1 MRDIPA
7 AYLSFE
13 TPQVADFIA
22 PIRAFGLGIVI
33 LLFAFSSVAGAA
45 PLSVVAAES
54 VYGDIAQ
61 QMGGD
66 RVSVI
71 SILSN
76 PAQDPHLF
84 EAGASTARSVARARF
99 VIYNGAGYDPWM
111 AKLLSVPGQG
121 PRDAIVAETF
131 LKQPTDGNPH
141 LWYDPDLIMA
151 VADAMTAAFAAAD
164 PGGTDYDG
172 RNTAFD
178 ASMQALTLRVAA
190 LRAKY
195 KGTPVTATEPVF
207 DYMGRQIGL
216 DMRNAAFQRAVM
228 NDTEPSAS
236 EVAAFEDDL
245 RGQKVRVLLY
255 NVQTTG
261 AMPQR
266 MRRIADEAGIPV
278 VGISETEPAGMHYQ
292 DWMMAQL
299 DALDKALSK

>member
-1 MRDIPA
+1 VA
-7 AYLSFE
+7 AS
-13 TPQVADFIA
+13 IA
-22 PIRAFGLGIVI
+22 PIRAFGLGIV
-33 LLFAFSSVAGAA
+33 LLLLSVFSVARAA

-54 VYGDIAQ
+54 VYGDIAR

-66 RVSVI
+66 RVTVV

-84 EAGASTARSVARARF
+84 EAGASAARAVAGARF
-99 VIYNGAGYDPWM
+99 AIYNGAGYDPWM

-131 LKQPTDGNPH
+131 LKQPSDGNPH

-151 VADAMTAAFAAAD
+151 VAEAMTAAFAAAD
-164 PGGTDYDG
+164 PGGTDYEG

-178 ASMQALTLRVAA
+178 KSMQVLIDRVAA

-195 KGTPVTATEPVF
+195 AGVPVTATEPVF
-207 DYMGRQIGL
+207 DYLAREIGL
-216 DMRNAAFQRAVM
+216 DMRNRAFQRAVM

-236 EVAAFEDDL
+236 DVAAFEDDL
-245 RGQKVRVLLY
+245 KARKVKALLY
-255 NVQTTG
+255 NTQTTG
-261 AMPQR
+261 TMPQR
-266 MRRIADEAGIPV
+266 MRRIAEQAGVPV

-292 DWMMAQL
+292 DWMLAQL

>member
-1 MRDIPA
+1 
-7 AYLSFE
+7 
-13 TPQVADFIA
+13 VADSIA
-22 PIRAFGLGIVI
+22 PIRAIALGIVLVLSTI
-33 LLFAFSSVAGAA
+33 SGRVHAA

-54 VYGDIAQ
+54 VYGDLAQ

-66 RVSVI
+66 RVTVV

-84 EAGASTARSVARARF
+84 EAGASAARAVAVARF

-121 PRDAIVAETF
+121 PRDAMVAETF
-131 LKQPTDGNPH
+131 LKQPSDRNPH

-164 PGGTDYDG
+164 PDGTDYTG

-178 ASMQALTLRVAA
+178 KSMQVLIDRITE

-195 KGTPVTATEPVF
+195 SGTPVTATEPVF
-207 DYMGRQIGL
+207 DYMARRIGL
-216 DMRNAAFQRAVM
+216 DMRNTAFQRAVM

-236 EVAAFEDDL
+236 DVAAFEDDL
-245 RGQKVRVLLY
+245 KGRKVKALLY
-255 NVQTTG
+255 NTQTAGT
-261 AMPQR
+261 MPQR
-266 MRRIADEAGIPV
+266 MRRIAEAAGIPV

-299 DALDKALSK
+299 DTLDKALSGAPK

>member
-1 MRDIPA
+1 M
-7 AYLSFE
+7 
-13 TPQVADFIA
+13 ADCIA
-22 PIRAFGLGIVI
+22 PIRALGLGIV
-33 LLFAFSSVAGAA
+33 LFLFALGSVASAA
-45 PLSVVAAES
+45 SLNVVAAES

-66 RVSVI
+66 RVSVT

-84 EAGASTARSVARARF
+84 EAGASAARAVAGARF
-99 VIYNGAGYDPWM
+99 VIANGAGYDPWM

-131 LKQPTDGNPH
+131 LKKPSDGNPH
-141 LWYDPDLIMA
+141 LWYDPDLIMSL
-151 VADAMTAAFAAAD
+151 ADAMTAAFAAAD
-164 PGGTDYDG
+164 PGGTDYQG
-172 RNTAFD
+172 RNTEFD
-178 ASMQALTLRVAA
+178 KTMRVLTDRVAA

-195 KGTPVTATEPVF
+195 TGTPVTATEPVF
-207 DYMGRQIGL
+207 DYMARRIGL

-236 EVAAFEDDL
+236 DVAAFEDDL
-245 RGQKVRVLLY
+245 KAHKVKALLY

-261 AMPQR
+261 TMPQR
-266 MRRIADEAGIPV
+266 MRRIAEQAGIPV

-292 DWMMAQL
+292 DWMLSQV

>member
-1 MRDIPA
+1 
-7 AYLSFE
+7 
-13 TPQVADFIA
+13 VADSIA
-22 PIRAFGLGIVI
+22 PIRAFGLGIV
-33 LLFAFSSVAGAA
+33 LSLFALAGAASAA

-66 RVSVI
+66 RVSVV

-84 EAGASTARSVARARF
+84 EAGASAARAVAGARF
-99 VIYNGAGYDPWM
+99 VIANGAGYDPWM

-131 LKQPTDGNPH
+131 LKQPSGNPH
-141 LWYDPDLIMA
+141 LWYDPNLIMA

-164 PGGTDYDG
+164 PGGTDYEG
-172 RNTAFD
+172 RNTEFD
-178 ASMQALTLRVAA
+178 KTMRVLIDRVAA
-190 LRAKY
+190 LRARY
-195 KGTPVTATEPVF
+195 SGTPVTATEPVF
-207 DYMGRQIGL
+207 DYMARQLGL
-216 DMRNAAFQRAVM
+216 NMRNAAFQRAVM

-236 EVAAFEDDL
+236 DVAAFEDDL
-245 RGQKVRVLLY
+245 KAHKVKALLY

-261 AMPQR
+261 TMPQR
-266 MRRIADEAGIPV
+266 MRRIAEQAGIPV

-292 DWMMAQL
+292 DWMLAQL

>member
-1 MRDIPA
+1 MA
-7 AYLSFE
+7 AS
-13 TPQVADFIA
+13 IA
-22 PIRAFGLGIVI
+22 PIRAFGLGIV
-33 LLFAFSSVAGAA
+33 LLLLSVFSVARAA

-54 VYGDIAQ
+54 VYGDIAR

-66 RVSVI
+66 RVTVV

-84 EAGASTARSVARARF
+84 EAGASAARAVAGARF
-99 VIYNGAGYDPWM
+99 AIYNGAGYDPWM

-131 LKQPTDGNPH
+131 LKQPSDGNPH

-151 VADAMTAAFAAAD
+151 VAEAMTAAFAAAD
-164 PGGTDYDG
+164 PGGTDYEG

-178 ASMQALTLRVAA
+178 KSMQVLIDRVAA

-195 KGTPVTATEPVF
+195 AGVPVTATEPVF
-207 DYMGRQIGL
+207 DYLAREIGL
-216 DMRNAAFQRAVM
+216 DMRNRAFQRAVM

-236 EVAAFEDDL
+236 DVAAFEDDL
-245 RGQKVRVLLY
+245 KARKVKALLY
-255 NVQTTG
+255 NTQTTG
-261 AMPQR
+261 TMPQR
-266 MRRIADEAGIPV
+266 MRRIAEQAGVPV

-292 DWMMAQL
+292 DWMLAQL